1 MTTQPRTTTNAPP
14 PFPITTDTEARAML
28 HGAGATFGDKH
39 LWVTVPT
46 TTPIYDLIRAGQRL
60 GYEVTSESR
69 RTAAGY
75 WLVMGRAAK

>member
-60 GYEVTSESR
+60 GCGVLARDGEGREVMKKQ
-69 RTAAGY
+69 AP
-75 WLVMGRAAK
+75 